1 MYRRKKDG
9 NTSKGERKKKVKKK
23 RVYLL
28 SPFFLE
34 TLFNWVQQRVQ

>member
-9 NTSKGERKKKVKKK
+9 NTSKGERKKKVKK

>member
-1 MYRRKKDG
+1 MYRREKDG

-23 RVYLL
+23 SLFT